1 MLSLNCKVVVGNITL
16 AYINNVTI
24 ESSTKELSQT
34 CVIHLPKSTKLQDTD
49 LLNLIGRGDTV
60 EVWLGYNTD
69 LRKEFE
75 GYVTKVEPS
84 VPFVIHCENSAY
96 LLKQAT
102 VSQSWRNPHLS
113 EIIAAITTTP
123 AVVEEMQFGAFRI
136 NQTSPYKVIE
146 GLREKFGIQSFFK
159 NSVLHVGTVPPPQTA
174 KYDFQ
179 QNIVSH
185 NLTWKTKD
193 EFNFG
198 VKAVSVLPNNE
209 IHEYTAGSNSG
220 NTKTVTYYNLS
231 EAELKRRASTLL
243 QQQSYDGYDG
253 EITTFGL
260 PYIQHA
266 DIAELRD
273 NEYPTRSGSYQI
285 EKTTVSFGQSGFR
298 RTLKLGQRIV

>member
-1 MLSLNCKVVVGNITL
+1 MLTLSCKVIIGGNTL
-16 AYINNVTI
+16 AFVNNVTI
-24 ESSTKELSQT
+24 ESSTKELSET
-34 CVIHLPKSTKLQDTD
+34 CAIHLPKNIKLQDAD

-84 VPFVIHCENSAY
+84 VPFVIHCENSAH

-123 AVVEEMQFGAFRI
+123 AVVEEMWFGAFRI

-231 EAELKRRASTLL
+231 EAELKRRADALL

-273 NEYPTRSGSYQI
+273 NEYPTRSGSYQV
-285 EKTTVSFGQSGFR
+285 EKTTVSFGQGGFR

>member
-1 MLSLNCKVVVGNITL
+1 MLGLNCKVIIGNITL
-16 AYINNVTI
+16 AHISNVTI
-24 ESSTKELSQT
+24 ESSTKELSEI
-34 CVIHLPKSTKLQDTD
+34 CVIHLPKNTKLQDTD
-49 LLNLIGRGDTV
+49 LLNLIGRGDRV

-84 VPFVIHCENSAY
+84 IPFVIHCENSAY

-102 VSQSWRNPHLS
+102 VSQSWRSPHLS
-113 EIIAAITTTP
+113 EIIDTITLGK
-123 AVVEEMQFGAFRI
+123 AEVADVQFGAFRI
-136 NQTSPYKVIE
+136 NQASPYKVIE

-159 NSVLHVGTVPPPQTA
+159 NSVLYVGTVPPPQTA

-220 NTKTVTYYNLS
+220 SVKTVTYYNLS
-231 EAELKRRASTLL
+231 KAELKRRADVLL